1 MINKD
6 LERFIAAKCPFEM
19 TNGQREVVAVWAGFL
34 LSADAG
40 AACLLRGY
48 AGTGKTSL
56 LAALVRAI
64 LYS

>member
-34 LSADAG
+34 LSADCIFLIFLHQFG
-40 AACLLRGY
+40 
-48 AGTGKTSL
+48 
-56 LAALVRAI
+56 VI
-64 LYS
+64 